1 MGRALNLQFFAEEK
15 TEKATPRRRY
25 KARERGQVFSSREL
39 TSALILLIAVSIIKA
54 LGPKAFHKTMV
65 FFTYFFEEY
74 LIKHETFSI
83 SSVYRIFLECI
94 SFVARLLCPM
104 LISVFFISL
113 LSNFMQVGYIF
124 SLETISFKLERIN
137 PLDGVKRIF
146 SKRSLVEL
154 LKSIVKIF
162 IIGYTVYLVIKK
174 NKDIF
179 PMILDMEL
187 KSSLVL
193 MTDLVFNVGVRATLA
208 LLVLSI
214 FDYFYQ
220 WYEYEL
226 SLKMSKEDIK
236 EEYKEVEGNPQIK
249 SRIRQVQR
257 QLARG
262 RMMKDVER
270 ADVVITNPTHLAVAL
285 KYNPVENIA
294 PVVLAKGEGILAEKI
309 KQIASDENI
318 LIVEDKPLAQILY
331 KTTEIGDIIPEH
343 LYNAVAE
350 VLALV
355 YSLKEGSG

>member
-1 MGRALNLQFFAEEK
+1 
-15 TEKATPRRRY
+15 
-25 KARERGQVFSSREL
+25 
-39 TSALILLIAVSIIKA
+39 
-54 LGPKAFHKTMV
+54 
-65 FFTYFFEEY
+65 
-74 LIKHETFSI
+74 
-83 SSVYRIFLECI
+83 
-94 SFVARLLCPM
+94 
-104 LISVFFISL
+104 
-113 LSNFMQVGYIF
+113 
-124 SLETISFKLERIN
+124 
-137 PLDGVKRIF
+137 
-146 SKRSLVEL
+146 
-154 LKSIVKIF
+154 
-162 IIGYTVYLVIKK
+162 
-174 NKDIF
+174 
-179 PMILDMEL
+179 
-187 KSSLVL
+187 
-193 MTDLVFNVGVRATLA
+193 